1 MEKEYIIIVIVSEK
15 INENETKEIKRFAE
29 DYKVIKEYNN
39 NNNGESIIDNMVGKI
54 IDKLE

>member
-1 MEKEYIIIVIVSEK
+1 MEKEYRIIVIVSEK

-39 NNNGESIIDNMVGKI
+39 NGQSLIDIEIDKI
-54 IDKLE
+54 INKLSD